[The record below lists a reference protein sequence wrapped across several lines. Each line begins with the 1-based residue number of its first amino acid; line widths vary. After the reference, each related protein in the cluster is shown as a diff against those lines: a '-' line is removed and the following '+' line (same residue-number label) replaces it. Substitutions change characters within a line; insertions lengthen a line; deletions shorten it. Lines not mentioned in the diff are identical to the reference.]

1 MSDVTQSCDSMPI
14 ISSPVQ
20 QADEP
25 DGLPSDD
32 IAKELCLIDS
42 HPCRDQ
48 WPLWMSPAVL
58 CFEDYN
64 NSVKWRRLLMLW
76 LDLEDKLGYPYG
88 QVSRVAFQ

>member
-1 MSDVTQSCDSMPI
+1 MSDVTQSCDSTPI

-32 IAKELCLIDS
+32 ITKELCLIDS